1 MCAYMTSRP
10 RQPDLPPI
18 GETLRERRVAVMN
31 KSLRETAKLLD
42 IAPAHL
48 TDIEKGRRNP
58 SQDLLLRIAKVYNID
73 EATLRAGWGKAQTV
87 VGQIASKNPTTAAKA
102 PELLRAASDLSAE
115 QWDKL
120 IAQARSL
127 AAKKSKTPTKKKAT

>member
-1 MCAYMTSRP
+1 MHAYMHARSH
-10 RQPDLPPI
+10 QPGTRPI
-18 GETLRERRVAVMN
+18 GETLRERRIAVMN
-31 KSLRETAKLLD
+31 KSLRETARLLD

-58 SQDLLLRIAKVYNID
+58 SQDLLLRIAKVYGID
-73 EATLRAGWGKAQTV
+73 EATLRAGWGKAETV

-102 PELLRAASDLSAE
+102 PELLRAASDLNAE

-120 IAQARSL
+120 IAQAKSL
-127 AAKKSKTPTKKKAT
+127 ATRKSKAAKKKKAT

>member
-1 MCAYMTSRP
+1 MTSRP
-10 RQPDLPPI
+10 RQPDPRPI
-18 GETLRERRVAVMN
+18 GETLRERRVVVMN

-58 SQDLLLRIAKVYNID
+58 SQDLLLRVAKVYGID
-73 EATLRAGWGKAQTV
+73 EATLRAGWGKAEIV

-127 AAKKSKTPTKKKAT
+127 ASKTSTTAKTVTKKKAT